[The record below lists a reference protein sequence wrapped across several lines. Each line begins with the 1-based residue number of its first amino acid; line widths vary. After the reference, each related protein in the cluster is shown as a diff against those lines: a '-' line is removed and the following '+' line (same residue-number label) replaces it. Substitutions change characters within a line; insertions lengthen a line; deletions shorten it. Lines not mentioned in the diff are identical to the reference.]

1 MRQLFAAILVG
12 AAVTGTACGQDP
24 KKPAD
29 DQPAAKQPAGKLGI
43 GDTAPPL
50 KVTKWVQGDEVK
62 GFDKDKVYVVEFW
75 ATWCGPCIRAMPHL
89 NELHDEYKG
98 KGLVVIGLTSKD
110 PNNSQKAVEEFVA
123 KNGKRF
129 TYRFAYCDDRDTDKA
144 YMEASGQDG
153 IPCTFIVGKDGKVA
167 WIGHPME
174 LDDVLP
180 LVMDGKWD
188 GKKSVDAL
196 AAVRKELEDAL
207 TEGQKDPAKGLA
219 GLTAFVGKHPEYA
232 ARDQFMVQRMV
243 LTMQAKKFDDAKALA
258 EGMIA
263 LAEKKKKAAPAA
275 FAGMILGDK
284 QLNPDKKFLDV
295 ALKGV
300 DLALKLEPTDIGL
313 ALSSMD
319 VYLAA
324 GKKEQAE
331 AAGKTAVTAAAA
343 QGDKVKEQVE
353 AIIKKKLEGEKK

>member
-1 MRQLFAAILVG
+1 MRKLFVAALFGSALAG
-12 AAVTGTACGQDP
+12 AACGQDP
-24 KKPAD
+24 KKPAEE
-29 DQPAAKQPAGKLGI
+29 PKQPAKKLGI
-43 GDTAPPL
+43 GDAAPAL
-50 KVTKWVQGDEVK
+50 KVTKWVQGEEVK
-62 GFDKDKVYVVEFW
+62 GFDKDKVYLVEFW

-89 NELHDEYKG
+89 NELHDEYKD

-123 KNGKRF
+123 KNTKKF

-153 IPCTFIVGKDGKVA
+153 IPCSFVVGKDGKIA

-180 LVMDGKWD
+180 LVMAGKWE
-188 GKKSVDAL
+188 GKKSADGL
-196 AAVRKELEDAL
+196 AATRKELDDILESA
-207 TEGQKDPAKGLA
+207 QKDPAKGLD

-232 ARDQFMVQRMV
+232 TRDQFMVQRMV

-263 LAEKKKKAAPAA
+263 LAEKKKKATPAA

-295 ALKGV
+295 AVKGI
-300 DLALKLEPTDIGL
+300 DLALKLETTDIGL
-313 ALSSMD
+313 ALSSID

-324 GKKEQAE
+324 GKKAEAE
-331 AAGKTAVTAAAA
+331 AAGKMALAAAA
-343 QGDKVKEQVE
+343 TQDPKIKERVEELVKQ
-353 AIIKKKLEGEKK
+353 KLAGGEKK